1 MQVAKATGFI
11 SVGQGS
17 ATVRLVISGIN
28 STHSSSCRGSG
39 QGLQAVKWST
49 LTLCGSVGC
58 IKAMSLG
65 RERHAKC

>member
-1 MQVAKATGFI
+1 MQMAEATGFI

-28 STHSSSCRGSG
+28 PTHSSSCRGSG

-58 IKAMSLG
+58 IQGYVTGAGKA
-65 RERHAKC
+65 R